1 MLYLFLK
8 QMEWFKWQVLCHIYT
23 HFLKNTHA
31 IYIHSK
37 WNLKSFMGIKT
48 EILSKDQT
56 GVTGCPKTIMDNGY
70 LNLEIPTH
78 IISNILK
85 FTHTHT
91 KYTCVLFPHETF
103 FTKCFLYL

>member
-1 MLYLFLK
+1 
-8 QMEWFKWQVLCHIYT
+8 MEWFKWQVLCHIYT

-37 WNLKSFMGIKT
+37 WKLKSFMRIKT

-56 GVTGCPKTIMDNGY
+56 GVTGCPKTIIDNGY

-85 FTHTHT
+85 FT
-91 KYTCVLFPHETF
+91 YLLLLPHYNSF
-103 FTKCFLYL
+103 SFAHLAVVAF